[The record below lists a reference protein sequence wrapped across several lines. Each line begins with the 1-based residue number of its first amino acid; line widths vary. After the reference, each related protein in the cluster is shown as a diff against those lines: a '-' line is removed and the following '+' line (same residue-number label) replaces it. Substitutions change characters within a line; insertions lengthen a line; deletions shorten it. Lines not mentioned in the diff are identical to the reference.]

1 MNENIINSMV
11 EADMKELSVPL
22 IAVYEHPDGYPEKC
36 VARIYDMGEPTDT
49 VMVMDSVDEIREDI
63 ELNTDMTF
71 FPPGSDDV
79 ASLAGVWL

>member
-1 MNENIINSMV
+1 MNENIINSMA
-11 EADMKELSVPL
+11 EADMKELRVPL

-63 ELNTDMTF
+63 ELNVGQQIEGDAKSELF
-71 FPPGSDDV
+71 FQ
-79 ASLAGVWL
+79 SLFR

>member
-1 MNENIINSMV
+1 
-11 EADMKELSVPL
+11 
-22 IAVYEHPDGYPEKC
+22 
-36 VARIYDMGEPTDT
+36 MGEPTDT

-63 ELNTDMTF
+63 ELNTDMAF